1 MGDARD
7 VAVVMSGG
15 GARSAYQ
22 VGVLRGLARHLPDFR
37 FPIVVGVSAGAIN
50 AAFIASHPGGLWNAA
65 DELANLWR
73 HLRVEDIF
81 RFDTA
86 ALAKSLLGWLR
97 WSSRSPSGRPG
108 TSADGLT
115 ELRGLVDT
123 EPLRDTLRRAWATVD
138 GEIVGIGRNLERGT
152 LKAAALITLNYTTG
166 QTVTWIQGKDFPAW
180 NQPQR
185 RTLHTRLTVEHVM
198 ASASLPLVFPAVRLG
213 HSYHGDGGVR
223 LSAPISPAIRLGASR
238 ILAISARYEPSF
250 EEADRPQITG
260 YPPPAQ
266 VLNHLLNAVFLDVLD
281 EDVRRLKAL
290 NPLIE
295 KLAPEDR
302 NGLRPVA
309 IKVLRP
315 SEDLGK
321 LAAAYEPQLPEAFRL
336 LTRSLGTKE
345 TTTPDFLSYLMFQ
358 PDYLERLIL
367 LGEADAEARL
377 PELRELLE
385 G

>member
-1 MGDARD
+1 
-7 VAVVMSGG
+7 MSGG

-50 AAFIASHPGGLWNAA
+50 SAFFAAHPGGLREAA
-65 DELANLWR
+65 DELAALWA
-73 HLRVEDIF
+73 HLRVEDVF
-81 RFDTA
+81 RLDTR
-86 ALAKSLLGWLR
+86 SLTRSILGWLR
-97 WSSRSPSGRPG
+97 WSSRLPSGPPSPG
-108 TSADGLT
+108 P
-115 ELRGLVDT
+115 EVRGLVDT
-123 EPLRDTLRRAWATVD
+123 EPLRGTLRKAAATVD

-166 QTVTWIQGKDFPAW
+166 QTVTWVQGKDLRPW
-180 NQPQR
+180 NQPER
-185 RTLHTRLTVEHVM
+185 RTVHTRLTIEHIM
-198 ASASLPLVFPAVRLG
+198 ASSSLPLIFPAIRLG

-223 LSAPISPAIRLGASR
+223 LSTPVAPAIRLGASR
-238 ILAISARYEPSF
+238 ILAISPRYEPSF
-250 EEADRPQITG
+250 EEADRPQIQG

-266 VLNHLLNAVFLDVLD
+266 ILNHLLNAVFLDVLD
-281 EDVRRLKAL
+281 EDVRRLKSL

-295 KLAPEDR
+295 KLPPEERGD
-302 NGLRPVA
+302 LRPVA

-321 LAAAYEPQLPEAFRL
+321 LAAAYEPQLQEAFRL

-358 PDYLERLIL
+358 PDYLEHLIR
-367 LGEADAEARL
+367 LGEEDAEARL
-377 PELRELLE
+377 PELLELL